1 MMKFNFNEFL
11 NNEKEKE
18 YFKKLINLLNNENR
32 KIVPSKDKWFNA
44 FDMDFNE
51 LKVVIIGQD
60 PYFLPNVADGMAFS
74 TESIKTPVSL
84 RNIFKE
90 IKNSYPNVSLKT
102 NNLNY
107 WKQQGILLINTTLT
121 TVENLALAHK
131 DWGWETF
138 VSNALESINQ
148 HNENIVYI
156 LLGKKAMDFVKNMD
170 LQKQHILSTS
180 HPSGLS
186 AYRGFIGSNIFK
198 KTNDYL
204 LSINK
209 KEIDW
214 STK

>member
-1 MMKFNFNEFL
+1 MKFNFNEFL